1 MYNNVYFV
9 TFFVLDESKLESH
22 KQLSYNYDIM
32 STDAALAPDGAAGQ
46 LASLLKTLGSNNDL
60 KKNKG
65 TINTVDQWYE
75 GATLLGEYAS
85 ETSPP
90 VLPAVSIIRYNK
102 YCTWFRRLLRTHHA
116 DSSKAVLTAGLRF
129 DEQFRIHLARTFSP
143 EDMDWD
149 ATAFGPYE
157 DFKNQLEKLQYS
169 VVKNL
174 ESMVTGLK
182 TQMENFKKSGKQQQK
197 QPGNGGNGGK
207 SKQSDKKSTSIKD
220 KILKLCSP
228 GGKKAQAKCLEK
240 DGKEVCYK
248 FNTAGGCQHKNCTFS
263 HHCVATGRANKSI
276 LEADDASA

>member
-1 MYNNVYFV
+1 
-9 TFFVLDESKLESH
+9 
-22 KQLSYNYDIM
+22 LS
-32 STDAALAPDGAAGQ
+32 SQ
-46 LASLLKTLGSNNDL
+46 
-60 KKNKG
+60 
-65 TINTVDQWYE
+65 
-75 GATLLGEYAS
+75 ATL
-85 ETSPP
+85 PP
-90 VLPAVSIIRYNK
+90 PL
-102 YCTWFRRLLRTHHA
+102 
-116 DSSKAVLTAGLRF
+116 
-129 DEQFRIHLARTFSP
+129 
-143 EDMDWD
+143 DWD

-276 LEADDASA
+276 LEADDA